1 MMSTSTILMQSGPER
16 SRKSAQSRGVYE
28 KVKGSDQWWIRYIDA
43 SGRLRREVAGSKS
56 DAINLYRKRKDEAR
70 RGKKLP
76 DSLRKRTVLFSELCE
91 DFRKHSLANNEGY
104 RNDGY
109 RITQLKAALGE
120 RPAESI
126 PIDTLRTWFAKQGW
140 KDNTYNRVRTVLFSI
155 LRLGIENAK
164 ITVHPARLLKRKKVC
179 DDRVRYL
186 NQKELLAA
194 EIDYLKPLKTEEER
208 LRAVISRDWPEHI
221 EEFEIALQT
230 GLRCKEQFTR
240 LDWSCVNLARKDLY
254 VPPSKNGLSR
264 HIPLND
270 VARGAFQRLL
280 DNQIGDGPIPIVPRG
295 PIFVGKGGERLLS
308 ARHWF
313 VRAVRKAGLDDF
325 TWHDLRHTFASRLVM
340 ADVDI
345 RTVAELMGHKNI
357 QMTMRYTHLAPEHKL
372 VAVERLSRYNS

>member
-1 MMSTSTILMQSGPER
+1 MSTATNPLQSSPDKNRR
-16 SRKSAQSRGVYE
+16 SGQSRGVFE
-28 KVKGSDQWWIRYIDA
+28 KDKGSNVWWVRYIDA
-43 SGRLRREVAGSKS
+43 KGRLRREVAGTKS
-56 DAINLYRKRKDEAR
+56 DAIDLYRKRKDEAR

-91 DFRKHSLANNEGY
+91 DFRKHSVANNEGWK
-104 RNDGY
+104 NEDY
-109 RITQLKAALGE
+109 RITQLKSAFGE
-120 RPAESI
+120 YPGESI
-126 PIDTLRTWFAKQGW
+126 PIDTMRKWFATQGW
-140 KDNTYNRVRTVLFSI
+140 KDNTYNRTRTVLFSI
-155 LRLGIENAK
+155 LRLGLENAK
-164 ITVHPARLLKRKKVC
+164 ITVHPAKLLKRKKIC

-186 NQKELLAA
+186 NEKEPLPT

-208 LRAVISRDWPEHI
+208 LRAVIAKDWPEHI

-230 GLRCKEQFTR
+230 GLRCKEQFSR
-240 LDWSCVNLARKDLY
+240 MDWSCVHLDKKDLY

-264 HIPLND
+264 HIPLNAE
-270 VARGAFQRLL
+270 ARGAFQKLL
-280 DNQIGDGPIPIVPRG
+280 DRQIGDGPIPIIPRG
-295 PIFVGKGGERLLS
+295 PIFIGKGGERLLS

-313 VRAVRKAGLDDF
+313 VRAVRKAGLADF